1 MARKLL
7 VTAFLAGVLSVGA
20 ATPGLAQNQRG
31 LVNVA
36 VGDVTIQVPVA
47 LAANICDVNV
57 AVLVGDLRDDGD
69 ADCTTVADS
78 EATVTRGPASTPVVQ
93 RGLVNVA
100 IGDVTVQVPIAAAL
114 NLCDVNLAV
123 LVADFFD
130 GGGASC
136 EAEAGSGASG

>member
-1 MARKLL
+1 
-7 VTAFLAGVLSVGA
+7 
-20 ATPGLAQNQRG
+20 
-31 LVNVA
+31 
-36 VGDVTIQVPVA
+36 
-47 LAANICDVNV
+47 
-57 AVLVGDLRDDGD
+57 
-69 ADCTTVADS
+69 
-78 EATVTRGPASTPVVQ
+78 
-93 RGLVNVA
+93 VA